1 MASSIHDALFKATF
15 SQIEHATGELE
26 QALPAAI
33 VARIDFATLALRP
46 GSFVDEALKER
57 HTDLLFS
64 AAMDG
69 KPALVYVLFEHQS
82 APEALMAFRL
92 LRYMVRIWEDY
103 LAEHA
108 EAKQLPAIVPLVLH
122 HSETGWTKAT
132 ALEELFDVDHETL
145 AALGEHVPR
154 LRFVLDDISA
164 ESDEALRSR
173 AMTALG
179 RLVLW
184 CLRNART
191 PDELVRGLRGW
202 TGLFREVRRTPNGA
216 SALATIWRY
225 VFMVHERFRDVEFLP
240 ILVAA
245 AGRDEEE
252 DIVNVADQL
261 IERGRQQGLQKGL
274 EQGREEGREQGREEG
289 REEGAQRKAR
299 ELLVKLLQGRF
310 GPLPE
315 PALARVNAA
324 DTAELDLW
332 VERVLTAASLA
343 DVLGES

>member
-33 VARIDFATLALRP
+33 VARIDFTTLALRS

-57 HTDLLFS
+57 HTDLLFT
-64 AAMDG
+64 AVLDG
-69 KPALVYVLFEHQS
+69 RPALLYVLFEHQS

-103 LAEHA
+103 LGEHA
-108 EAKQLPAIVPLVLH
+108 EAKQLPPIVPLVLH
-122 HSETGWTKAT
+122 HSETGWTKPT
-132 ALEELFDVDHETL
+132 ALEELFDVDAETL

-164 ESDEALRSR
+164 ETDEALRSR

-184 CLRNART
+184 CLRNARS
-191 PDELVRGLRGW
+191 PDELVGGLRGW

-261 IERGRQQGLQKGL
+261 IERGRQQGLEKGL
-274 EQGREEGREQGREEG
+274 QQG

-299 ELLVKLLQGRF
+299 ELLVKLLERRF

-315 PALARVNAA
+315 PALARVDAA

-332 VERVLTAASLA
+332 VERVLTAATLA
-343 DVLGES
+343 EVLGEA